1 MFTRLYRI
9 LLTAVLS
16 IGAFF
21 ILTSLIFSS
30 RLNED
35 FIPKTWKYRWLLL
48 DGILSILYLIV
59 FSAIAWL
66 WRPTGNN
73 RNLGLSDELPTF
85 DGGDDGDDVEEEDL
99 DEAEEFEVED
109 TEGDGRGGKSVRM
122 KKLRDDSVVFDVG
135 DEDDDDDEESGV
147 GMESRRLKGHDGSDD
162 DEDEGAPPSY
172 RG

>member
-21 ILTSLIFSS
+21 IFTSLIFSS
-30 RLNED
+30 RLNQD

-48 DGILSILYLIV
+48 DGLLSILYLIV
-59 FSAIAWL
+59 FSAIAWS

-85 DGGDDGDDVEEEDL
+85 DGGEDGDDVEEEDL

-109 TEGDGRGGKSVRM
+109 TEGSGSKPLRM
-122 KKLRDDSVVFDVG
+122 KKLRDDAVVFDVG
-135 DEDDDDDEESGV
+135 DEDDDDEETGV
-147 GMESRRLKGHDGSDD
+147 GMESRRLKGGNKSDD
-162 DEDEGAPPSY
+162 DDDEGAPPSY